1 MAIQKREKIMIVIA
15 AAVVLYFAV
24 DFLLLSPMQKE
35 IKRSRN
41 GLNELEEK
49 LSSMATSL
57 HSSRQIKEDIVEKE
71 RFLQAAKGRMA
82 GQEQVRYFLNQ
93 LALESRRLKFEILFL
108 RIGPGIPIM
117 DHKKGKGEAAEE
129 KKEGSPTFTKVSIDV
144 ALLGTYSA
152 MKDYLR
158 GLEALPLFMEMEQ
171 VNIAV
176 QKEGSPLVQ
185 MNIRPGFLVRDGE
198 KT

>member
-57 HSSRQIKEDIVEKE
+57 VSGKQIKEDIAEKE

-129 KKEGSPTFTKVSIDV
+129 KKEGSRTFSKVSIDV
-144 ALLGTYSA
+144 ALLGTYTA
-152 MKDYLR
+152 MKDYLQR
-158 GLEALPLFMEMEQ
+158 LEALPLFMEMEQ
-171 VNIAV
+171 VNVAV

-198 KT
+198 KN

>member
-1 MAIQKREKIMIVIA
+1 MIVIA

-24 DFLLLSPMQKE
+24 DFLLLSPMHKE

-41 GLNELEEK
+41 VLNELEEK

-93 LALESRRLKFEILFL
+93 LALESRRLKIEILFL